1 MKALLGLL
9 RKEVY
14 HILRDRRTLVVIVA
28 LPVLQVIIFGYAIRT
43 DVDHVRL
50 AIVDPAPD
58 SVTLAMRA
66 RFGAAGVFETVAV
79 VPRIEQLEELFRRG
93 TAQGAVVF
101 EAGFAERL
109 ARGLPAGL
117 LIIADATEPNTGSI
131 VAAYANAVVQGYEQ
145 EGEAAPRTPRLA
157 PLQSRGAVRIVPS
170 IRMRFNPTRDSSNL
184 FVPGLMAF
192 VLTIISSL
200 MTAISLT
207 REKETG
213 TMEALLV
220 SPLRP
225 WQIILGKV
233 APYLVVGFASVVG
246 VILEARLVFHV
257 PLRGSLPLLLAEGLL
272 FILVSLSLGILI
284 SARTSSQR
292 VAMLGAL
299 VGTMLP
305 TMLLSGFI
313 FPLESMPWPL
323 RAISVVVPA
332 RWFVLVARSIM
343 LKGVGLSYLWRPSL
357 ALLAM
362 AVLLLAA
369 STRAFHERLDG

>member
-1 MKALLGLL
+1 MTALLGLL

-14 HILRDRRTLVVIVA
+14 HIIRDRRTLVVIIA

-58 SVTLAMRA
+58 AVTLAIRS
-66 RFGAAGVFETVAV
+66 RFEAADVFQTVAV
-79 VPRIEQLEELFRRG
+79 LPRTDALEPLFKRG
-93 TAQGAVVF
+93 AAQGAVAF
-101 EAGFAERL
+101 EPGFAEHL
-109 ARGLPAGL
+109 ARGLPARV
-117 LIIADATEPNTGSI
+117 LIISDATEPNTGSI
-131 VAAYANAVVQGYEQ
+131 VQAYAAAVVQAYEREQ
-145 EGEAAPRTPRLA
+145 GDVVPAFRRA
-157 PLQSRGAVRIVPS
+157 GAGGPTIRIVPEV
-170 IRMRFNPTRDSSNL
+170 RMRFNPTRESSNL

-192 VLTIISSL
+192 VLTIVSSL

-225 WQIILGKV
+225 WQIIAGKV
-233 APYLVVGFASVVG
+233 APYLLVGFISVIG
-246 VILEARLVFHV
+246 VILEARLVFNV
-257 PLRGSLPLLLAEGLL
+257 PLRGSVTLLLVEGLI

-292 VAMLGAL
+292 VAMMGAL
-299 VGTMLP
+299 IGTLLP

-313 FPLESMPWPL
+313 FPIESMPLPL
-323 RAISVVVPA
+323 RVVSIAVPA
-332 RWFVLVARSIM
+332 RWFVVIARSIM
-343 LKGVGLSYLWRPSL
+343 LKGVGLAYVWPATLV
-357 ALLAM
+357 LLTM
-362 AVLLLAA
+362 AIVLLAA
-369 STRAFHERLDG
+369 STRSFHERLEP